1 VKTSRNRR
9 GAAAIEF
16 AMVLPVLIALLFGII
31 EYGWIFFQQSNILAA
46 AREGARYG
54 VTFEQGG
61 SPTPTSA
68 AQTRVSSVLT
78 SYGIDSA
85 SATVSATQS
94 GSSPSEVLTVQ
105 IVVPYDPLIGLVPTP
120 DNLTGT
126 MTMLLELQ
134 D

>member
-1 VKTSRNRR
+1 MKTQRERR

-16 AMVLPVLIALLFGII
+16 AMVLPVLLALLFGII

-54 VTFEQGG
+54 VTFEQAG

-68 AQTRVSSVLT
+68 AQARVATVLD
-78 SYGIDSA
+78 SYGIS
-85 SATVSATQS
+85 SGTATITATQS
-94 GSSPSEVLTVQ
+94 GSTPSEVLTVQ
-105 IVVPYDPLIGLVPTP
+105 VVVPYTPLIGLVPTP
-120 DNLTGT
+120 DNLTGQ